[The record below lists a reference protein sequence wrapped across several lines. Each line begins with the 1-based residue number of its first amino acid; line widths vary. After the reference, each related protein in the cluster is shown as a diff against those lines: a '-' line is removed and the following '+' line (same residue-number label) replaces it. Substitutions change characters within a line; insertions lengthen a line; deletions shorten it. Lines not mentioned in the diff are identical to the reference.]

1 MDPLIEAATT
11 GNKRSS
17 LVNQKDVEIIFAF
30 IPQLILLSTELV
42 ERLHETIGPCLEDES
57 RKDLVSIGK
66 AFCDLESYFD
76 VYISYSVNFSKSR
89 KYLEKA
95 SSNMV
100 YRQLVQ
106 VNYNAAFYVDC
117 KLIRYYRTV

>member
-1 MDPLIEAATT
+1 MDPLMEAATT
-11 GNKRSS
+11 TSKRSS

-42 ERLHETIGPCLEDES
+42 ERLHETILPCLEDDS
-57 RKDLVSIGK
+57 KRSQVSIGK
-66 AFCDLESYFD
+66 IFCDLESYFE
-76 VYISYSVNFSKSR
+76 VYISYSINFAKSR

-95 SSNMV
+95 SSNIV

-106 VNYNAAFYVDC
+106 VTRLYVD
-117 KLIRYYRTV
+117 IRVVIYSYAL